1 MLCLKIFCFIH
12 MVHSLIFNSEMTA
25 LNPMRKPYLS
35 KTHIFSIMLMTAFLL
50 FGIQD
55 SASSPWLESI
65 SNREIT
71 NKNYKNAKTKWPWVD
86 LKKSICLQYE
96 NKQNDQVFPCWTS
109 SEEVHIKWLKF
120 LATLIMSE
128 NDHKSAASIDWGIRT
143 KF

>member
-71 NKNYKNAKTKWPWVD
+71 NKNYKNAKPKWPWVD

-96 NKQNDQVFPCWTS
+96 NRQNDQVSPCWTS

-120 LATLIMSE
+120 LATLIMSA